1 MRVRILAFFALSCV
15 LAAIVFLNNPHRALS
30 QTSKASL
37 SPTEQDVLNEINQ
50 ARAHPDVYAKYL
62 EALKPLFKDKEYRPA
77 GRQAIVT
84 EEGWTAVEDAIKYL
98 RAAKPQPPLGI
109 SSGLCLAA
117 VSHVKDQSSSGK
129 VGHESQSGVITDRVK
144 TFGTWQGKIAENL
157 SYGNESARD
166 RVLDWLMDDGT
177 PNRGHRNALLSDNFT
192 VVGISCGSHPEFGS
206 MCALPLAGGF
216 MDASGRGNQTQSTGA
231 AKSNSNASS
240 NSKTANSNK
249 SAPKPR
255 KF

>member
-1 MRVRILAFFALSCV
+1 MKVRIVGFFALCCL
-15 LAAIVFLNNPHRALS
+15 LAAIVCLNSPHRVLS

-37 SPTEQDVLNEINQ
+37 SPTEQEVLNEINQ
-50 ARAHPDVYAKYL
+50 ARAHPEVYAKYL
-62 EALKPLFKDKEYRPA
+62 EALKPLFKEKEYRPA

-84 EEGWTAVEDAIKYL
+84 AEGWAAVEDAIKYL
-98 RAAKPQPPLGI
+98 RAAKPQLPLSI
-109 SSGLCLAA
+109 SNGLCLAA

-129 VGHESQSGVITDRVK
+129 VGHQSQSGVITDRVK
-144 TFGTWQGKIAENL
+144 TFGTWHGKIAENL

-177 PNRGHRNALLSDNFT
+177 PNRGHRNSLLSDNFK

-216 MDASGRGNQTQSTGA
+216 MDSGNQANSTGA
-231 AKSNSNASS
+231 AKSNSSASS
-240 NSKTANSNK
+240 NSKSSNSNK